1 MRAADRLRVLFVL
14 WMWSAAVPAW
24 SAALDLDTVLGAS
37 TDADFAR
44 ADRVRPMVFPDDHG
58 PHERFRSE
66 WWYLTVNLRNADGA
80 EFGVQFTVF
89 RQATRAGPT
98 DDNPWTPAQLYLG
111 HFAITDVAGGR
122 HREAERLARGHPQLA
137 GARADPFAV
146 WVDGWSLTGGPGD
159 FDRLRL
165 SATTESFGAD
175 LELVPVKPIV
185 LQGDRG
191 LSAKGPGQASYYY
204 SLPRLAARGTVTVDG
219 ERHRVEGAGWLDRE
233 WSTSLLSD
241 DQQGWDWF
249 GLQLDSGAELMAF
262 RLRRADGTRDPYDHG
277 SWIAADGTLTPLDA
291 DAFELTPVRYW
302 RDSRGVRWPVEWTV
316 ILRTPTG
323 VQRLRVDAALDDQRM
338 DTLLTYWEGL
348 VRVFDADGRR
358 VGTGYMELT
367 GYE

>member
-1 MRAADRLRVLFVL
+1 MRAADGLRVLFVL
-14 WMWSAAVPAW
+14 WMWSAAAPAW
-24 SAALDLDTVLGAS
+24 SAALDLDAVLGGAA
-37 TDADFAR
+37 DAGFAR
-44 ADRVRPMVFPDDHG
+44 ADRVRPFVFPADHG

-89 RQATRAGPT
+89 RQATGAGPT
-98 DDNPWTPAQLYLG
+98 NDNLWTPAQLYLG
-111 HFAITDVAGGR
+111 HFAITDVTGGR

-146 WVDGWSLTGGPGD
+146 WVDGWSLAGRPGD
-159 FDRLRL
+159 FDLLRL

-175 LELVPVKPIV
+175 LELVPAKPIV

-191 LSAKGPGQASYYY
+191 LSAKGPDQASYYY

-219 ERHRVEGAGWLDRE
+219 VRHRVEGAGWLDRE
-233 WSTSLLSD
+233 WSTSLLSGE
-241 DQQGWDWF
+241 QQGWDWF
-249 GLQLDSGAELMAF
+249 GLQFDSGAELMAF
-262 RLRRADGTRDPYDHG
+262 RLRRADGK
-277 SWIAADGTLTPLDA
+277 
-291 DAFELTPVRYW
+291 LTPVRYW
-302 RDSRGVRWPVEWTV
+302 RDSSGVRWPVEWTV
-316 ILRTPTG
+316 ILRTPNG